1 MKKNIEIVLVDTQ
14 LPENLG
20 SVTRGMLN
28 FGFEKLRIVSPKFP
42 MTNEKIAAVSAGADI
57 VLKKSKIFDSFPDS
71 INNFNYVIGTTN
83 RIRAIKK
90 KEITLKKM
98 VELIANKNNS
108 VGLVFGP
115 EKSGLN
121 NDHISLC
128 DFVFKIDANPRFSS
142 LNLSHAVTIICKKIY
157 DNLKKPEVKNNKG
170 DSKIAR
176 KSDLMLFYQILEQ
189 SLDESNFF
197 KVKERKKVIFQ
208 KIKNIFSKTELTH
221 VEVKTLISIIKN
233 IKK

>member
-1 MKKNIEIVLVDTQ
+1 MLINQAFQCTGGSSPDWGPIESRTSSGQFIHGCPRDHLWHIGGYQHYLVGDHYDPGCGYDTDYKYP
-14 LPENLG
+14 LTYEYV
-20 SVTRGMLN
+20 SVMPLRGIN
-28 FGFEKLRIVSPKFP
+28 
-42 MTNEKIAAVSAGADI
+42 A
-57 VLKKSKIFDSFPDS
+57 S
-71 INNFNYVIGTTN
+71 IYW
-83 RIRAIKK
+83 
-90 KEITLKKM
+90 
-98 VELIANKNNS
+98 
-108 VGLVFGP
+108 
-115 EKSGLN
+115 
-121 NDHISLC
+121 
-128 DFVFKIDANPRFSS
+128 DF
-142 LNLSHAVTIICKKIY
+142 Y

>member
-1 MKKNIEIVLVDTQ
+1 M
-14 LPENLG
+14 
-20 SVTRGMLN
+20 
-28 FGFEKLRIVSPKFP
+28 
-42 MTNEKIAAVSAGADI
+42 
-57 VLKKSKIFDSFPDS
+57 
-71 INNFNYVIGTTN
+71 
-83 RIRAIKK
+83 
-90 KEITLKKM
+90 
-98 VELIANKNNS
+98 
-108 VGLVFGP
+108 
-115 EKSGLN
+115 
-121 NDHISLC
+121 
-128 DFVFKIDANPRFSS
+128 
-142 LNLSHAVTIICKKIY
+142 
-157 DNLKKPEVKNNKG
+157 KNNKG

>member
-1 MKKNIEIVLVDTQ
+1 
-14 LPENLG
+14 
-20 SVTRGMLN
+20 
-28 FGFEKLRIVSPKFP
+28 
-42 MTNEKIAAVSAGADI
+42 
-57 VLKKSKIFDSFPDS
+57 
-71 INNFNYVIGTTN
+71 
-83 RIRAIKK
+83 
-90 KEITLKKM
+90 M

-189 SLDESNFF
+189 SLDESNFLRLRKEKRLYF
-197 KVKERKKVIFQ
+197 KKS
-208 KIKNIFSKTELTH
+208 KIYFLKLN
-221 VEVKTLISIIKN
+221 
-233 IKK
+233 